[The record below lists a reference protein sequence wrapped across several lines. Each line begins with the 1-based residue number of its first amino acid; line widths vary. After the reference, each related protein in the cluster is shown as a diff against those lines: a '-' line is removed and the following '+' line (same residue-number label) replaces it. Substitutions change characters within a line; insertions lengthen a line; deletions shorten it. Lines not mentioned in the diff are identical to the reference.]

1 MKLTPT
7 LISST
12 ASSALLPWC
21 GETDACEGR
30 PSNLNFTD
38 TIAFE

>member
-1 MKLTPT
+1 MKFTPT

-12 ASSALLPWC
+12 ASSALLPMC
-21 GETDACEGR
+21 GDTDACDGS
-30 PSNLNFTD
+30 PSKRNFTD